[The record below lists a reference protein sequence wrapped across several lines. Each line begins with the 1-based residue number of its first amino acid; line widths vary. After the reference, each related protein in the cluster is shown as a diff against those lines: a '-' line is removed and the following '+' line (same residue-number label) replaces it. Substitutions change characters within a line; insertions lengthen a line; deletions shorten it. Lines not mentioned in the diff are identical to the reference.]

1 LKSYVRRSHA
11 KIAALKFEEMRVE
24 RFWKKGLG
32 RNLSLNLTSRT
43 VQPDKSL
50 TPRPHSAQLSPDRMV
65 QVCQPKKE
73 FNDLK
78 KFDMCFKKC
87 VNCFQQFKKSS
98 KLLHKATRGSE
109 SYKSFFHQKLLS
121 EFGAGV
127 ETSVRDAVCE
137 ERFSNKQLLCS
148 SENP

>member
-1 LKSYVRRSHA
+1 MKSYVRRSHV

-32 RNLSLNLTSRT
+32 INLSLNLTSRT

-73 FNDLK
+73 FNDLRK
-78 KFDMCFKKC
+78 IDMCFKKC
-87 VNCFQQFKKSS
+87 VNCVKTLHDVKFNCLQTILS
-98 KLLHKATRGSE
+98 KHAFINIIVT
-109 SYKSFFHQKLLS
+109 
-121 EFGAGV
+121 
-127 ETSVRDAVCE
+127 
-137 ERFSNKQLLCS
+137 
-148 SENP
+148 

>member
-1 LKSYVRRSHA
+1 MKSYVRRSHV

-65 QVCQPKKE
+65 QVCQPKKV
-73 FNDLK
+73 FNDLN
-78 KFDMCFKKC
+78 KFICVLRNVLIAFKTLHDVKF
-87 VNCFQQFKKSS
+87 NCKIGGLQTILS
-98 KLLHKATRGSE
+98 KHAFINIIVT
-109 SYKSFFHQKLLS
+109 
-121 EFGAGV
+121 
-127 ETSVRDAVCE
+127 
-137 ERFSNKQLLCS
+137 
-148 SENP
+148 